1 MTVILDGSRIE
12 REEKERSGPAAAE
25 ETDDR
30 EGEGAVPLP
39 RHAMTDFHSHLI
51 PLVHLV
57 SPSVPFQILGCV
69 VIGYMSWVLASSV
82 TVSRFLDGTL
92 VSECANGDRG
102 VKFDSTR
109 SAGP

>member
-1 MTVILDGSRIE
+1 MNNPEISDLSTLV
-12 REEKERSGPAAAE
+12 AE
-25 ETDDR
+25 SKD
-30 EGEGAVPLP
+30 AP